1 MEIRGSHGN
10 GQCHWLNLPLLYIS
24 CSLCHPPQPLH
35 CILSA
40 CLSTECLLLI
50 IGWNTSGQAEP
61 CQSAWPF
68 CKIHKGVVVHSFRI
82 RVLPKRCSSFRSP
95 LWCNLKQAGKKVWV
109 AVDEWTSNS
118 GYALLNVV
126 IGTEG
131 WVGMEDMEK
140 VAWRLVYQGKLTEI
154 QNHIVRLFSK
164 DGTFSN
170 GFPPPPSKNNQ
181 KQFEMH
187 KTEKFG
193 GFMDT
198 LPSTENHGKSRKI
211 TEIFWPPLARN
222 SGKP

>member
-1 MEIRGSHGN
+1 M
-10 GQCHWLNLPLLYIS
+10 
-24 CSLCHPPQPLH
+24 
-35 CILSA
+35 
-40 CLSTECLLLI
+40 
-50 IGWNTSGQAEP
+50 
-61 CQSAWPF
+61 
-68 CKIHKGVVVHSFRI
+68 HSFHI

-95 LWCNLKQAGKKVWV
+95 LWCNSKQAGKKVWV

-131 WVGMEDMEK
+131 WVGMEDLEK

-170 GFPPPPSKNNQ
+170 GFPPPSKTTKNNL
-181 KQFEMH
+181 KCI
-187 KTEKFG
+187 KLKILV
-193 GFMDT
+193 DLWT
-198 LPSTENHGKSRKI
+198 LCQARKITENHGKSRKI